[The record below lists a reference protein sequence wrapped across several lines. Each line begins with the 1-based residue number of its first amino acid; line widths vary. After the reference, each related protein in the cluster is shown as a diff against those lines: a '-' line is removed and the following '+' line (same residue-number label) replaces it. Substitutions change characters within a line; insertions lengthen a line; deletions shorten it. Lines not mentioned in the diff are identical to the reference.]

1 MERKES
7 RLVAREWG
15 DSVAWEHALVEK
27 RCHPQQD
34 VGFGLYATSASN
46 NSGVVIPAGEVV
58 YRVVARTHAIANGK
72 AASRGSLQM
81 GSDVHV
87 NSEGWTWAFLN
98 HSCAPNVRLHSVT
111 TTRDSDDGA
120 ATEVDFTLAALKNI
134 GADEELTFNYLST
147 EEAMAA
153 PFACACGSVTC
164 FRTIRGLAHADTSDE
179 ARLRDLERLVAP
191 HLANLLE
198 AKIQQASAAK
208 SGNQ

>member
-1 MERKES
+1 MEHKES

-27 RCHPQQD
+27 RRHPQQD
-34 VGFGLYATSASN
+34 VGFGLYAASASGDD
-46 NSGVVIPAGEVV
+46 SGVVILAGEVV
-58 YRVVARTHAIANGK
+58 YRVVARSHAIANGK

-98 HSCAPNVRLHSVT
+98 HSCAPNVRLLSVT
-111 TTRDSDDGA
+111 TARDSDDGA
-120 ATEVDFTLAALKNI
+120 ATEVDFTLVALKNI

-153 PFACACGSVTC
+153 PFACACGSAAC

-179 ARLRDLERLVAP
+179 ARLRDLECVVAP

-198 AKIQQASAAK
+198 AKVQQASAK
-208 SGNQ
+208 SVNL